1 MKDSTQIITN
11 ASGSIEPYKR
21 PTVTLTSFL
30 RKYHNNIVIPEG
42 KKHHNSQS
50 NHRSRNKRFNSTY
63 LHTCTID
70 IPNSTI
76 QSSRSEEFK
85 CSISLRVKRSYRNL
99 RCLFASAFKR
109 GKIEL
114 RDKRQNL
121 NKN

>member
-63 LHTCTID
+63 TLVQLTFR
-70 IPNSTI
+70 IP
-76 QSSRSEEFK
+76 QFK
-85 CSISLRVKRSYRNL
+85 AHVPK
-99 RCLFASAFKR
+99 
-109 GKIEL
+109 
-114 RDKRQNL
+114 NL
-121 NKN
+121 NVQFHYV